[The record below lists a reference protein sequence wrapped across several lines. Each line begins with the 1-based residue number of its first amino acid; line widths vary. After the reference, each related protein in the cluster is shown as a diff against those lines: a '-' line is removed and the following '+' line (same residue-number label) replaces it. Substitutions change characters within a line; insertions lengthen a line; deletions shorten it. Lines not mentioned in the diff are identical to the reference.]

1 MKTLIVCKNCGST
14 FSGDSAWRGAFVTCP
29 YCHRATFFGFD
40 DKCSKTN
47 DNTMWMV
54 LGGIGLAF
62 ILLLCIIAFGIWAG
76 ARGEQINDSYVT
88 SINHSTL
95 SLQGEIAKDYIENE
109 LPYSQRRAL
118 MGGGSSEDK
127 ANAISNLLKSGNLS
141 GAIEYLE
148 SNEK

>member
-1 MKTLIVCKNCGST
+1 
-14 FSGDSAWRGAFVTCP
+14 
-29 YCHRATFFGFD
+29 
-40 DKCSKTN
+40 
-47 DNTMWMV
+47 MWMV